1 MFASMRKYK
10 LHPYASPIDDVESF
24 LYLICFCMDEFYLP
38 WLNDYIKQTSTD
50 QFITNRIRKH
60 ERHH

>member
-10 LHPYASPIDDVESF
+10 LHPYATPIDDIESF
-24 LYLICFCMDEFYLP
+24 LYLVCFCMDEFYLP

-50 QFITNRIRKH
+50 QFIANRTRKH